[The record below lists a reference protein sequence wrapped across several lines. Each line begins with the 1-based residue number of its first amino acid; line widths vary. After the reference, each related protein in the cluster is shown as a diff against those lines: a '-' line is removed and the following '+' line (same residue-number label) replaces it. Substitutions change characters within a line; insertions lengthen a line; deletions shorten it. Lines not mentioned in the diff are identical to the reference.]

1 MLLWIWHCTITLLLI
16 YFYLDHFIKGAH
28 APSKP
33 HVQVLGRN
41 ELHVTWEP
49 PEVPL
54 GRITRYDVLMNGKII
69 YSGTELSYAVR
80 RLTPDTEYSF
90 VVSLSWKNNN
100 DNAFHTLGL
109 MYSTCICISIL
120 IVFSHIIDQIL
131 VKIHEYVIIIFDLLT
146 SMSYFLAKYKTYI
159 LLLLCFMVHIW
170 QNLYILK
177 DFLILW
183 CKNDCETVD
192 YPLLKMGACD
202 ICCAA
207 VPKFTL
213 PHFRLWL

>member
-90 VVSLSWKNNN
+90 VVSLSRKTIMLMHF
-100 DNAFHTLGL
+100 FHWCTVYVCLSWL
-109 MYSTCICISIL
+109 F
-120 IVFSHIIDQIL
+120 FSHIINQIL
-131 VKIHEYVIIIFDLLT
+131 VKIHKYVIIIFNLLT
-146 SMSYFLAKYKTYI
+146 SMSYFLANYKTYI
-159 LLLLCFMVHIW
+159 LLLLCFIVHIW
-170 QNLYILK
+170 QNLSILK
-177 DFLILW
+177 TFLF
-183 CKNDCETVD
+183 CD
-192 YPLLKMGACD
+192 LKM
-202 ICCAA
+202 I
-207 VPKFTL
+207 VKQ
-213 PHFRLWL
+213 